1 MRLVTLQHFKSRHQV
16 IFEARTPK
24 NIGISLFIY
33 VLLTTWYYTYLG
45 EFVVTNTNTNH
56 RHPPPHHHHH
66 HHHQQQQQH
75 TAARAYAQTRQ
86 SRLCVEIYFILFYF
100 FLFRLTLNNYH
111 TLTPRQLLRGPNS
124 SQRTRPWLVS
134 SSPAQA
140 EGVSRK

>member
-1 MRLVTLQHFKSRHQV
+1 MGTAAGMRLVALQHFKSRHQV

-33 VLLTTWYYTYLG
+33 VLLTTYYTYLG
-45 EFVVTNTNTNH
+45 EFVVTNTNH
-56 RHPPPHHHHH
+56 RHPPPHHHQ
-66 HHHQQQQQH
+66 QQQQQH

-111 TLTPRQLLRGPNS
+111 TLTPRQLLGGPNS